1 MRSIG
6 RDPVFVACGDG
17 AKLID
22 VDGNRY
28 VDWVLSWGPL
38 IAGHA
43 HPAVIEAGERTARDG
58 TTFGAPTQLEGR
70 LAREVCSAVPSI
82 EMVRFVS
89 SGTEA
94 TMSAVRLARAATG
107 RS

>member
-1 MRSIG
+1 MTAIG
-6 RDPVFVACGDG
+6 RDPIFVDHGEG
-17 AKLID
+17 AELVD

-43 HPAVIEAGERTARDG
+43 HPAVVDAIQAAVRDG
-58 TTFGAPTQLEGR
+58 TTFGAPTAVELD
-70 LAREVCSAVPSI
+70 LAREVCAAVPSV

-94 TMSAVRLARAATG
+94 TMSAVRLARAFTG
-107 RS
+107 R